1 MKILRNLFLFSII
14 CYFASCSSDNVINP
28 GDDGD
33 NGSVKELLLSID
45 NSNSTLSFD
54 GIETEFDILD
64 GNGDYT
70 VTSSDEKVAKVRLE
84 GTKVYVDF
92 IGHYTDVTITV
103 TDKKNQQKSLSMV
116 SYAESLVSP
125 EYTLLTE
132 QGKTYTDKYVSF
144 GAGGYAIEAISGTS
158 AKATVNEN
166 DEIVVEGIEFGNS
179 SFKITD
185 KRGTTATYDVVV
197 IATYKLDSESM
208 SISAKRDQTI
218 SIKLLY
224 GKGWELS
231 DSTESLFEGIY
242 VHNATATEGA
252 SLQIDTSKEVIGKG
266 LVRII
271 NDEEQLAVITVS
283 VE

>member
-132 QGKTYTDKYVSF
+132 KGKTYTDKYVSF
-144 GAGGYAIEAISGTS
+144 GAGGYTIEAISGTS

>member
-64 GNGDYT
+64 GNGGY
-70 VTSSDEKVAKVRLE
+70 VAASSDEKVAKVRLE
-84 GTKVYVDF
+84 GTKVHVDF
-92 IGHYTDVTITV
+92 ISYHTDVTITV

-125 EYTLLTE
+125 GYTLLTE
-132 QGKTYTDKYVSF
+132 KGKTYTDKYVSF
-144 GAGGYAIEAISGTS
+144 GAGGYTIEAISGTS

-271 NDEEQLAVITVS
+271 NDEGQLAVITVS